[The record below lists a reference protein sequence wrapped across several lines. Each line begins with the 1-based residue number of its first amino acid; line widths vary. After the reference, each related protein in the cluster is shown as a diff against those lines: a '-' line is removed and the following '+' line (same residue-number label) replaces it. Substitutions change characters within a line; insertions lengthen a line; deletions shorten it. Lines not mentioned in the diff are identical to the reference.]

1 MKHIFS
7 RVPCALLAGMA
18 TAFLPAILAVAFSA
32 CSGSG
37 HDGPLCRW
45 HDGEKN
51 ITTPDPSVKEGQTL
65 LSEGDYRNFRLT
77 GEALTQPGSEAA
89 LRFHT
94 DGVKGYDVVF
104 RNGAID
110 PQERV
115 ARFGAQ
121 PLPLAGRRRQMV
133 QL

>member
-32 CSGSG
+32 CSGSS

-94 DGVKGYDVVF
+94 DGVKG
-104 RNGAID
+104 
-110 PQERV
+110 
-115 ARFGAQ
+115 
-121 PLPLAGRRRQMV
+121 
-133 QL
+133 

>member
-1 MKHIFS
+1 MKHTFF
-7 RVPCALLAGMA
+7 RLPCALLAGMA

-77 GEALTQPGSEAA
+77 GEALTQP
-89 LRFHT
+89 
-94 DGVKGYDVVF
+94 
-104 RNGAID
+104 
-110 PQERV
+110 
-115 ARFGAQ
+115 
-121 PLPLAGRRRQMV
+121 V
-133 QL
+133 QRPPCVSTPTA